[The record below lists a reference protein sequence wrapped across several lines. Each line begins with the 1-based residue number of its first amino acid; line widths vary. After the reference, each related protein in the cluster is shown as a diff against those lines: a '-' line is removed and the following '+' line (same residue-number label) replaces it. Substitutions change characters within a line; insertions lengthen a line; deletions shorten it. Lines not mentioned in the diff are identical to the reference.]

1 MSHPLTKVRL
11 LKAMPPH
18 KAKEIVYLRGK
29 KAEYILKMGIGEV
42 VQEEVKEVKEEKVQ
56 IETKEEKFVPETK
69 EEKVFP
75 IRELTE
81 AVKTM
86 NDDELLDII
95 KKDERISARR
105 LAEAEIRRRD
115 E

>member
-11 LKAMPPH
+11 LKPITGH
-18 KAKEIVYLRGK
+18 RKNEIVYLRGK
-29 KAEYILKMGIGEV
+29 KAEYVLNMGIGEIV
-42 VQEEVKEVKEEKVQ
+42 TEVKEIKEEKVQ

-69 EEKVFP
+69 EDKVFP

-81 AVKTM
+81 AIKTM
-86 NDDELLDII
+86 TDDELLDIV
-95 KKDERISARR
+95 KKDERVSARR
-105 LAEAEIRRRD
+105 LAEAEIKRRD